1 MPHKSPNG
9 TTLICFAAYTCI
21 VHMMQNDL
29 NTAIFTISIN
39 TTNLLLNF
47 KYEQ

>member
-29 NTAIFTISIN
+29 ITAIFTISIN
-39 TTNLLLNF
+39 TTNLF
-47 KYEQ
+47 FEFEV